1 MSHNF
6 CVPSL
11 ILGRRMAKKEYLL
24 YSARGG
30 RNCAVRFL
38 NAKTGEYLP
47 AISLGTQNKKDAE
60 KTVIQWLKNG
70 IPNKG
75 QLIEIEKLDYILMT
89 IKSKEFDVNA
99 ADKILTALKARG
111 FVRQDVEIRD
121 DSTPLLSDYVLD
133 FWNIETSKYVKER
146 LSTGKT
152 IGTTHCKNM
161 LYAFKKHALPIFGDM
176 RLSELNIDIINDFL
190 FTCEDKGLSSS
201 TINDIGQSICQPLK
215 YAFVKKIINQD
226 ISIGLFKFSKPAK
239 ERGILTYEEADRL
252 FSVKWKSKRAYA
264 ASILASQTGMRLG
277 EIIALRKND
286 IGLDRI
292 FVQHSW
298 SQVDGLKSTKTGTSR
313 TIPLM
318 PETRKLL
325 LELADD
331 KDNLSR
337 LLDNPFIF
345 YSSDP
350 QKPISQRSINRSFN
364 EALELIGINEK
375 ERQERNIVFHS
386 WRHYVAT
393 YLANNVK
400 KRTGMGITGHK
411 DERTY
416 AGYSSHETDDEF
428 NEKMAALRGL
438 AEYKPIK
445 REENIEFG

>member
-1 MSHNF
+1 
-6 CVPSL
+6 
-11 ILGRRMAKKEYLL
+11 MAKKEYLL

-38 NAKTGEYLP
+38 NAKTGKYLP
-47 AISLGTQNKKDAE
+47 AISLGTQNKKEAE
-60 KTVIQWLKNG
+60 KVIFQWMKNG

-75 QLIEIEKLDYILMT
+75 HLVEIEKLDYMLSS
-89 IKSKEFDVNA
+89 IKNKDFDVNA

-111 FVRQDVEIRD
+111 FVRQDVEVRD
-121 DSTPLLSDYVLD
+121 DSTPLLRDYVLD

-161 LYAFKKHALPIFGDM
+161 LYAFRKHALPILGDM

-190 FTCEDKGLSSS
+190 FTCEEKGLSSS
-201 TINDIGQSICQPLK
+201 TINDIGKSICQPLK

-239 ERGILTYEEADRL
+239 ERGILTYEEANKL
-252 FSVKWKSKRAYA
+252 FSIKWKCKRSFA
-264 ASILASQTGMRLG
+264 ASLLASQTGMRLG
-277 EIIALRKND
+277 EILGLRKND

-292 FVQHSW
+292 FVQYSW
-298 SQVDGLKSTKTGTSR
+298 SQIDGLKSTKTGTSR

-318 PETRKLL
+318 PETRKIL

-345 YSSDP
+345 YSGDP
-350 QKPISQRSINRSFN
+350 KKPISQRSINRNFN
-364 EALELIGINEK
+364 EALELIGITEK

-393 YLANNVK
+393 YLANNAK
-400 KRTGMGITGHK
+400 KRTGMSITGHK
-411 DERTY
+411 NERTY

-428 NEKMAALRGL
+428 NEKMEALRGL
-438 AEYKPIK
+438 AEYKPVK

>member
-1 MSHNF
+1 
-6 CVPSL
+6 
-11 ILGRRMAKKEYLL
+11 MAKKEYLL

-38 NAKTGEYLP
+38 NTKTGEYLP
-47 AISLGTQNKKDAE
+47 AISLGTSNKKEAE
-60 KTVIQWLKNG
+60 KIVIQWLKNG

-75 QLIEIEKLDYILMT
+75 QLAEIEKLDYMLLV
-89 IKSKEFDVNA
+89 IKSKDFDVKA
-99 ADKILTALKARG
+99 ADAVLKALKARG
-111 FVRQDVEIRD
+111 FVRHDVEVRD
-121 DSTPLLSDYVLD
+121 DTTPLLSDYVLD

-146 LSTGKT
+146 LATGKT

-161 LYAFKKHALPIFGDM
+161 LYAFKKHALPILGDK

-190 FTCEDKGLSSS
+190 FTCEEKGLSSS
-201 TINDIGQSICQPLK
+201 TINDIGKSICRPLK

-226 ISIGLFKFSKPAK
+226 ITIGLFKFSKPAK
-239 ERGILTYEEADRL
+239 ERGILTYEEADKL
-252 FSVKWKSKRAYA
+252 FSVKWKCKRAYA
-264 ASILASQTGMRLG
+264 ASLLASQTGMRLG
-277 EIIALRKND
+277 EILALRKDD

-298 SQVDGLKSTKTGTSR
+298 SQIDGLKSTKTGNSR

-318 PETRKLL
+318 PETRKILL
-325 LELADD
+325 DLAND

-345 YSSDP
+345 YSGDP

-364 EALELIGINEK
+364 EALELIGIGEK

-393 YLANNVK
+393 YLANNTK
-400 KRTGMGITGHK
+400 KRTGMSITGHK
-411 DERTY
+411 NERTY
-416 AGYSSHETDDEF
+416 AGYSDHETDEEF
-428 NEKMAALRGL
+428 SEKMAALRSL

-445 REENIEFG
+445 REDNIEFG